1 MSMNYLIHLKAI
13 VKEGKTDDLLASLK
27 DNGLHEDLLHN
38 TIDEVFKSVLMGDHP
53 RTDYTVC
60 ADGTIKSEFDADFS
74 YESSIIHFFKDIAPY
89 LEDDSYMEMFPDN
102 AWSKYIIKNGI
113 IEEYGEQDA
122 IHPCIESAEDL
133 YDMLTGS
140 CPQEF
145 YNEKTGYYVSQY
157 SEDGDVIVYKLSME
171 LAREC
176 ARFAREHEETWL
188 ANLGPGGQIVSED
201 DAVEFLDGILE
212 EGTEEDWILASPVA
226 DMFALKT
233 EK

>member
-1 MSMNYLIHLKAI
+1 MSMTYEIRLKAI
-13 VKEGKTDDLLASLK
+13 VKKGKDAEMLDALK
-27 DNGLHEDLLHN
+27 DNGLLEDLLYD
-38 TIDEVFKSVLMGDHP
+38 TVDEVFKAVLRGNRP
-53 RTDYTVC
+53 RTDYRVSE
-60 ADGTIKSEFDADFS
+60 DGTICSGFDENFS
-74 YESSIIHFFKDIAPY
+74 YESIIIHFFKDIAPY
-89 LEDDSYMEMFPDN
+89 LEDDSYMELFPDN
-102 AWSKYIIKNGI
+102 AWSKYIIKDGI

-157 SEDGDVIVYKLSME
+157 SEDGDVIVYKISRE

-176 ARFAREHEETWL
+176 ARFAREHDETWL

-201 DAVEFLDGILE
+201 EAVEFLDGILE